1 MCVAWTSLC
10 IGWQLCRQQN
20 EEKGGEEIFHISTPS
35 THSLAQVQTKYEQ
48 RTLWLTVN
56 IKDSPLG
63 VRYYT
68 SERESGVGGV
78 ELFRGS
84 GALDMYN
91 YEELFFKI

>member
-1 MCVAWTSLC
+1 MPAY
-10 IGWQLCRQQN
+10 
-20 EEKGGEEIFHISTPS
+20 
-35 THSLAQVQTKYEQ
+35 AQVQSVR

-56 IKDSPLG
+56 IKESPLG